1 MHLNSPQETG
11 QPHIPVMVSEVLE
24 YLDIRPDGIYLDGT
38 VGAGG
43 HASHILAEIGTNGKL
58 IGIDRDEEALD
69 ICRKRF
75 SDASSTLSL
84 HHGSYDTFQP
94 ILDHLGV
101 DQLNGLLLDLGLSSL
116 QLDSPRRG
124 FSFRHSSALDLR
136 FDASAGETAA
146 DLIEHSSAD
155 KLTEIFR
162 DFGEERRARQIAK
175 KIKKMGSI
183 TTTDDLREAIRRSTP
198 PSNRDRTLARIF
210 QALRIA
216 VNGELEK
223 LSSFL
228 EQFMSAMAIGG
239 RIVIMSYHSLEDR
252 MVKHAFKS
260 LKQQDK
266 LMILTK
272 KPAIAS
278 EQEQQENSRS
288 RSAKLRAAERI
299 A

>member
-1 MHLNSPQETG
+1 MHLSSSQETG

-24 YLDIRPDGIYLDGT
+24 YLDVRPEGIYLDGT

-43 HASHILAEIGTNGKL
+43 HASHILAEIGTSGKL

-84 HHGSYDTFQP
+84 HHGSYHTFQP
-94 ILDHLGV
+94 ILDYLGV

-116 QLDSPRRG
+116 QLDSPHRG

-146 DLIEHSSAD
+146 EILEHSSAE

-162 DFGEERRARQIAK
+162 DFGEERRARNIAK
-175 KIKKMGSI
+175 MIKKMGGIES
-183 TTTDDLREAIRRSTP
+183 TDDLKEAVRRSTP
-198 PSNRDRTLARIF
+198 PANRDRTLARIF

-216 VNGELEK
+216 VNGELDK

-228 EQFMSAMAIGG
+228 EHFMDAIAIGG
-239 RIVIMSYHSLEDR
+239 RIVILSYHSLEDR

-272 KPAIAS
+272 KPVIAS